1 MLLKSKQ
8 VHKYIGL
15 GGRIVVLNLV
25 LNSISIFYLSF
36 LRMPVQV
43 ERRIVRIQ
51 REFLR
56 GGVRGR
62 KKISWVKWK
71 VVCQQKRKG
80 GSGVKDV
87 RVVNVSLLTKWRWRL
102 LDGKK
107 KKSVVERSS
116 RGKIRPGS

>member
-1 MLLKSKQ
+1 M
-8 VHKYIGL
+8 
-15 GGRIVVLNLV
+15 
-25 LNSISIFYLSF
+25 
-36 LRMPVQV
+36 QV

-51 REFLR
+51 REFLG

-80 GSGVKDV
+80 GSRVKDV

-107 KKSVVERSS
+107 KKKCC
-116 RGKIRPGS
+116 GKKF